1 VDAGDAQQGLDA
13 ALAVGDFDFLSP
25 QHHGTPEE
33 RRDALL
39 TGLRSDSTT
48 ACDPYLLLS

>member
-1 VDAGDAQQGLDA
+1 MRAGVRLPRALDFGNA
-13 ALAVGDFDFLSP
+13 

-39 TGLRSDSTT
+39 TGYRSG
-48 ACDPYLLLS
+48 DPSARSSYLPPASGS